1 MERIKIEINGQEFEA
16 DPGKTILEVVQEN
29 AIDDIPTLCHSP
41 ELDPYGSCF
50 LCVVEVEGRSNLVPS
65 CSTRITPGMEV
76 QTRNER
82 VIASRKTALELLL
95 SNHYADCLPPCTLGC
110 PAGVDVQGYIALSA
124 MGLHGKAVDHIR
136 ERNPLPAVCGRICV
150 RKCELSCRRND
161 VDEPVGI
168 NAIKRFVTDLPRI
181 YDGEPECAPAKGKS
195 VGIVGAGPAGLT
207 AAWFLGRNGY
217 KAVIYEAMDK
227 AGGMLRYGIPAYRL
241 TDAVLDQEVEHICK
255 AGAKITYGMKVGQDI
270 SLQTLRAR
278 HDAVFLAAGAWAGKA
293 MMVDGE
299 FETDGVVNGIEFL
312 REKTDNPEPLTGT
325 VAVIGGGN
333 TAVDAARTSW
343 RLGADKVI
351 ILYRRTRNEMPA
363 DEMEITAS
371 LEEGIEIM
379 ELAAPVGIIAES
391 GRLKA
396 LRCIRMKL
404 GSPDSSGR
412 RRPIPLEDSE
422 FDLPCRTAVVA
433 IGQAPVLDGLSSTAA
448 GELELS
454 RWNTIVVDHE
464 TMSTNIDGIFAGGD
478 AADDGPT
485 VVIDAIRDGR
495 KAARAIHAR
504 LSDDR
509 LPPVSFA
516 VAKDYWAKP
525 GSAELGDVKESP
537 RHEVHTISVEDREGS
552 FAEVASGFEYEDNVH
567 ETARCL
573 SCGCIMYEDCPLRLY
588 AEEYEVDMERY
599 KGHIRKHK
607 VDDRHPYLLYDP
619 NKCILCARCI
629 RTCARVLPIPA
640 LGLIGRGVKTEMR
653 PAMNDPLAETSCI
666 SCGNCIDACPTGAL
680 TSKYPFPGRASLST
694 DDVES
699 YCGFCSLGC
708 AITVKRFGGNRYVVG
723 SSGIPGEYL
732 CRYGR
737 FDTELFIKQKRIVNP
752 EVRSGSQHREADLEE
767 AYGRIVVA
775 MKEAAET
782 HGAESVAVFASP
794 ELTNEELF
802 LAGRIAREGLKTN
815 NIGSLSILSSGREP
829 DILDPFFGFT
839 ASTTDRKALAD
850 ADLII
855 CSNTNLESDH
865 LILSVEV
872 NGAVKMGTKL
882 IVANS
887 TLSANDRFSA
897 SLAMDPMRGSGAV
910 LWNGVLQVLLD
921 SGHFKN
927 AEDLP
932 GGGEFL
938 DGRDF
943 PPGRVSEL
951 TGVSVEN
958 IGRAA
963 RLLGEA
969 QRVVFIHN
977 PDRAQDQAPGDM
989 ETLANL
995 VVLLRATGVRADLL
1009 LPEMLSNSAAMD
1021 IMGVD
1026 PGYLPGRTASSPDL
1040 PGARNHE
1047 QLRRLLDEGKIRAAF
1062 IIGEDPLRH
1071 ERTASYFQN
1080 VEFLAA
1086 MDWTTTETTR
1096 YAHVVLPGST
1106 FLETSGTRCNFEG
1119 KVLEYA
1125 RAVEP
1130 PSGVSGTE
1138 VLAGLARHFG
1148 IRTGPG
1154 SVEELSGEI
1163 DRIVHKELGDFVRY
1177 YWNTG
1182 QQRERVEN
1190 GRLAPVDPHLRAGM
1204 MPLAMTHFE
1213 RHKKEI
1219 RDVGAGRFKV
1229 QYSW

>member
-1 MERIKIEINGQEFEA
+1 MEPIKVKINGREFEA
-16 DPGKTILEVVQEN
+16 DPGKTILDVVREN
-29 AIDDIPTLCHSP
+29 EIDDIPTLCYSP

-65 CSTRITPGMEV
+65 CSTRLTPGMEV
-76 QTRNER
+76 QTRSER

-95 SNHYADCLPPCTLGC
+95 SNHYADCLAPCALGC
-110 PAGVDVQGYIALSA
+110 PAGVDAQGYIALSA
-124 MGLHGKAVDHIR
+124 MGLHREAVELIR
-136 ERNPLPAVCGRICV
+136 EKNPLPAVCGRICV
-150 RKCELSCRRND
+150 RKCELLCRRND

-168 NAIKRFVTDLPRI
+168 NAIKRFITDLPGI
-181 YDGEPECAPAKGKS
+181 YDDEPECAPPREKS

-217 KAVIYEAMDK
+217 KTVIYEAMDK

-241 TDAVLDQEVEHICK
+241 TDAVLDREVDYICK
-255 AGAKITYGMKVGQDI
+255 ADVEIRYGVKVGRDI
-270 SLQTLRAR
+270 PLQTLRAN

-293 MMVDGE
+293 MMVEGE
-299 FETDGVVNGIEFL
+299 FETDGVVGGIEFL
-312 REKTDNPEPLTGT
+312 RENTDDPQPLTGT
-325 VAVIGGGN
+325 ITVIGGGN
-333 TAVDAARTSW
+333 TAVDAARTAW

-351 ILYRRTRNEMPA
+351 VLYRRTKNEMPA
-363 DEMEITAS
+363 DEMEIAAC

-379 ELAAPVGIIAES
+379 ELAAPVGIIAEGS
-391 GRLKA
+391 RLTA
-396 LRCIRMKL
+396 LRCTRMKL

-412 RRPIPLEDSE
+412 RRPIALEGSE

-433 IGQAPVLDGLSSTAA
+433 IGQAPALDGLTTTAA
-448 GELELS
+448 GELGLS
-454 RWNTIVVDHE
+454 RWNTIEVDSE
-464 TMSTNIDGIFAGGD
+464 TMNTNIDGLFAGGD

-495 KAARAIHAR
+495 KAAGAIHAW
-504 LSDDR
+504 LGDES
-509 LPPVSFA
+509 LQPGSFA
-516 VAKDYWAKP
+516 VAKDFWVKP
-525 GSAELGDVKESP
+525 GATELGEIKESP

-573 SCGCIMYEDCPLRLY
+573 SCGCVKYEDCPLRIY
-588 AEEYEVDMERY
+588 AEEYQVDMDRH
-599 KGHIRKHK
+599 KGHVRKHK

-640 LGLIGRGVKTEMR
+640 LGLIGRGIKTEMR

-680 TSKYPFPGRASLST
+680 TSKYAFPGRAFLST
-694 DDVES
+694 NDVDT

-708 AITVKRFGGNRYVVG
+708 PITVKRFGDNRYHI
-723 SSGIPGEYL
+723 SSGGGPGAYL

-752 EVRSGSQHREADLEE
+752 VVRSGSEYREVGFEE
-767 AYGRIVVA
+767 AYGTIVDA

-794 ELTNEELF
+794 ELTNEELY

-815 NIGSLSILSSGREP
+815 NIGSFSILSSGREP
-829 DILDPFFGFT
+829 GILDPFFGFT
-839 ASTTDRKALAD
+839 ASTADRTALAD
-850 ADLII
+850 ADLIV
-855 CSNTNLESDH
+855 CSNTSLESDH

-872 NGAVKMGTKL
+872 NAAVRTGTKL

-887 TLSANDRFSA
+887 TLTANDRFFA
-897 SLAMDPMRGSGAV
+897 SLAMDPMRGSSSV
-910 LWNGVLQVLLD
+910 LWNGVLQMLLD
-921 SGHFKN
+921 SDRFKGV
-927 AEDLP
+927 EGIP
-932 GGGEFL
+932 GAPEFL
-938 DGRDF
+938 GNRDF
-943 PPGRVSEL
+943 TPGRVSEL

-958 IGRAA
+958 IGQAA

-969 QRVVFIHN
+969 RRVVFIHS

-989 ETLANL
+989 ETLANF
-995 VVLLRATGVRADLL
+995 VVILRAFGLRVDLL

-1021 IMGVD
+1021 VMGAD
-1026 PGYLPGRTASSPDL
+1026 PGYLPGRTASPSDL
-1040 PGARNHE
+1040 SGARDHE
-1047 QLRRLLDEGKIRAAF
+1047 QLIGLLEDGKIRAAL

-1080 VEFLAA
+1080 IEFLAA
-1086 MDWTTTETTR
+1086 MDWTSTETTR

-1106 FLETSGTRCNFEG
+1106 FLETDGTRCNFEG

-1130 PSGVSGTE
+1130 PSGISGTE
-1138 VLAGLARHFG
+1138 ALVGLARHFG
-1148 IRTGPG
+1148 IKTGHG
-1154 SVEELSGEI
+1154 SASELSGEI
-1163 DRIVHKELGDFVRY
+1163 GRIVRRELGDLVRY

-1182 QQRERVEN
+1182 QQRVWGRD
-1190 GRLAPVDPHLRAGM
+1190 GRLVPADPHLRAGT

-1213 RHKKEI
+1213 RHKEEI
-1219 RDVGAGRFKV
+1219 RNVGAGRFKV
-1229 QYSW
+1229 QY